1 MEKLKYCK
9 NMFVFM
15 FMFKFM
21 LIFKHFFSEIGYSSL
36 IMIFVE
42 AMNIQTEFYG
52 LVIGPEGSGLL

>member
-1 MEKLKYCK
+1 
-9 NMFVFM
+9 MFVFM

-52 LVIGPEGSGLL
+52 LVNGTEGSGLL